1 MIASIVR
8 HADHVPEGEA
18 PQRAFSTARAP
29 RPMVARAL
37 AVACLTAALAG
48 CYSPNQKAFEKEVH
62 TLVQPGMPVSAAV
75 AQLTQRGF
83 NCTGEPITCS
93 RIRQRLLPSSCVER
107 VNLEA
112 TGQSSSALLSVEIRP
127 IVCAGL

>member
-1 MIASIVR
+1 MPTMCLKERHLSVPSVRLAR
-8 HADHVPEGEA
+8 HAQWSHW
-18 PQRAFSTARAP
+18 
-29 RPMVARAL
+29 AL